1 MDMELREMLTDIIS
15 EQIKLVCQRL
25 DKMDERLD
33 GMDKRFETIDKRF
46 EKIDE
51 RLDGMD
57 KRFETINERLDGMD
71 KRFEKLEGTVSSI
84 RAQQSRDS
92 RKLSDLQL
100 DVKVSERNIRRDIYH
115 LNDEMDTV
123 IEVLRQQGMIPR

>member
-15 EQIKLVCQRL
+15 EQIKPVCQRL

-51 RLDGMD
+51 RLDGID
-57 KRFETINERLDGMD
+57 NRFETINERLDGMD